1 MAIYLASNSPRR
13 IELLSRKVPK
23 FEHFSRGNKEKEY
36 PNLNPREKAIRRSK
50 DKCLRAISK
59 IKEEDMVIIS
69 GDTVVD
75 INGIDLGKPKDEADA
90 YRMIKMLSG
99 ESHYVHTAMSV
110 YKDGIM
116 YTFCDDTMVFFDVVP
131 EDVIREYIKTDEP
144 YDKAGGY
151 AIQGFMAKYIL
162 NIRGDYNTVVGMPV
176 DRVYNLLRFLKVI

>member
-13 IELLSRKVPK
+13 IELLSKKIPK

-50 DKCLRAISK
+50 DKCLRAISQ

-116 YTFCDDTMVFFDVVP
+116 YLMTKPAAMQFRDLW
-131 EDVIREYIKTDEP
+131 
-144 YDKAGGY
+144 
-151 AIQGFMAKYIL
+151 Q
-162 NIRGDYNTVVGMPV
+162 NIY
-176 DRVYNLLRFLKVI
+176 